1 MSDKSSNSI
10 AETKIIILYLTD
22 KVPGI
27 SYHMLM
33 DGCMKSLY
41 VEFFD
46 FAQAYEELIAG
57 NLMTRSSS
65 ELGKTDTLGTT
76 DVLSLTEGGKA
87 VLKDLLGTINSKL
100 AGTLDTIAAELEAKC
115 EDNNSINVVK
125 TPSDNGVNVEITVTL
140 TAKDNEEADAIIRN
154 WRSNHIKLTNELRDQ
169 LLPNS

>member
-10 AETKIIILYLTD
+10 ADTKIIILYLTD
-22 KVPGI
+22 KVPGV

-57 NLMTRSSS
+57 NLMTRHNSDP
-65 ELGKTDTLGTT
+65 GKTDTLGTT
-76 DVLSLTEGGKA
+76 DVLDLTDGGRA
-87 VLKDLLGTINSKL
+87 VLKDLR
-100 AGTLDTIAAELEAKC
+100 GTLNNKLIGSLDSIVAELSEQMESNRDICVEKNTSAGGT
-115 EDNNSINVVK
+115 DVVLK
-125 TPSDNGVNVEITVTL
+125 ITIK
-140 TAKDNEEADAIIRN
+140 AKDNEEADAIIRN
-154 WRSNHIKLTNELRDQ
+154 WRDNHVKLTNELRDQ